1 MAVYKAPLR
10 DMQFVLN
17 EVFGAEA
24 RWASMPATHEV
35 TADLAAAILGEA
47 AKLAENVL
55 LPINRNGDE
64 EGCRWQRGE
73 NGELASVKTPAGFRE
88 AFRQLAEGG
97 WTALSGAPEYGG
109 QGMPKMLTVF
119 FDEMIYG
126 ANSAFA
132 LYPALSNGCTLCIA
146 SHASEAQKTLYLP
159 PIYEGRWSGTMCLTE
174 SHSGT
179 DLGIIRTK
187 AVPKGDGSYAIS
199 GSKIFITGGEHDLV
213 DNIVHLVL
221 AKLPDA
227 SPGPKGISLF
237 IVPKFNVNADGT
249 LASRNTVECG
259 ALEHKMGIKGSA
271 TAVLNFDGARGE
283 LVGEPGQGLAY
294 MFTMMNYERL
304 SIGIQGL
311 GLGEVA
317 YQSAAAYA
325 KDRLQG
331 RAATGAQQKDKVADP
346 IIVHPDVR
354 RMLLTARAY
363 TEAGRAFAC
372 FVGEQLDIAKYHEET
387 AARAKADAL
396 VQLLTPVAKA
406 YFSDKG
412 FESCVLGQQVF
423 GGHGYIREWG
433 MEQLV
438 RDARIAQIYEGT
450 NGIQAL
456 DLAGRKVARNG
467 GEFAK
472 VFFAEI
478 HRTLDAVSAV
488 PGLANELAAA
498 RKALHLLE
506 DTTKWLITAAQKD
519 PNAIG
524 AASVDY
530 LELFGLV
537 TYAWLWARM
546 MAAAAPHAGGDE
558 FYRAKMATGR
568 FYFQRLLP
576 KSEALAAQLRAGSSS
591 LMELDAGLF

>member
-17 EVFGAEA
+17 ELFNAQA
-24 RWASMPATHEV
+24 RWASMEATKEV
-35 TADLAAAILGEA
+35 TPDLADAILGEA
-47 AKLAENVL
+47 AKLSENVL
-55 LPINRNGDE
+55 FPLNRSGDE
-64 EGCRWQRGE
+64 EGCQWSPGSD
-73 NGELASVKTPAGFRE
+73 GFATVKTPKGFRE

-97 WTALSGAPEYGG
+97 WTALSGSPDYGG
-109 QGMPKMLTVF
+109 QGMPKMLTVM
-119 FDEMIYG
+119 FDEMLYG
-126 ANSAFA
+126 ANSSFA
-132 LYPALSNGCTLCIA
+132 LYPMLSNGCTLCIA
-146 SHASEAQKTLYLP
+146 SHASDEQKAMYLP
-159 PIYEGRWSGTMCLTE
+159 PIYEGRWCGTMCLTE
-174 SHSGT
+174 PHSGT

-187 AVPKGDGSYAIS
+187 AVPNGDGSFALS
-199 GSKIFITGGEHDLV
+199 GTKIFITGGEHDLV
-213 DNIVHLVL
+213 ENIVHLVL

-227 SPGPKGISLF
+227 PPGPKGISLF
-237 IVPKFNVNADGT
+237 IVPKYLVNADGSNG
-249 LASRNTVECG
+249 ARNAVNCG
-259 ALEHKMGIKGSA
+259 SIEHKMGIKGSA
-271 TAVLNFDGARGE
+271 TAVLNFDGARGF
-283 LVGEPGQGLAY
+283 LVGEPGNGLAY

-331 RAATGAQQKDKVADP
+331 RAATGPVAKDKVADP

-363 TEAGRAFAC
+363 SEGGRAFAC
-372 FVGEQLDIAKYHEET
+372 FVGEQLDLAKYHADAT
-387 AARAKADAL
+387 VRAEADAL

-406 YFSDKG
+406 FFSDKG
-412 FESCVLGQQVF
+412 FEACVAGQQCF

-472 VFFAEI
+472 VYFAQM
-478 HRTLDAVSAV
+478 HATLDALKGVAGV
-488 PGLANELAAA
+488 EAELAEAN
-498 RKALHLLE
+498 RVLKLLE
-506 DTTKWLITAAQKD
+506 DTTAWLVAEAKGD
-519 PNAIG
+519 ANAIG

-530 LELFGLV
+530 LELFGLA
-537 TYAWLWARM
+537 TYAWLWVRM
-546 MAAAAPHAGGDE
+546 MAIAAPKAQGDA
-558 FYRAKMATGR
+558 FYAAKLHTGR
-568 FYFQRLLP
+568 FYFRRLLP
-576 KSEALAAQLRAGSSS
+576 KAYALAVQVKAGSQP
-591 LMELDAGLF
+591 LMGMDAALF